1 MVGQHKVAMEAESF
15 PPKIKSQ
22 GSTGSRHVNP
32 WTKCNV
38 YQTGKIQ
45 KYLMVQRMEDVFWEQ
60 EGIRKDVL
68 MR

>member
-1 MVGQHKVAMEAESF
+1 M
-15 PPKIKSQ
+15 
-22 GSTGSRHVNP
+22 NP

-38 YQTGKIQ
+38 YKIGKIQ
-45 KYLMVQRMEDVFWEQ
+45 KFLMVQRVEDVFWEK